1 MPQEYVEITWS
12 IGRTLKDRLRAIE
25 WEPLPRQLSDLL
37 GKVLEQDNEEAPRG
51 GRGASYAEIR
61 EKLVERD
68 RQPE

>member
-25 WEPLPRQLSDLL
+25 REPLPKQLSDLL
-37 GKVLEQDNEEAPRG
+37 GKVLEQDKEKPTG
-51 GRGASYAEIR
+51 GSGASSAEIH

>member
-25 WEPLPRQLSDLL
+25 REPFPKQLSDLL
-37 GKVLEQDNEEAPRG
+37 GKVLEQDKEKPPG
-51 GRGASYAEIR
+51 GRGASSAEIH